1 MGRSSLTVASCA
13 CRLATA
19 KVVVTDRL
27 HGSIFAFLNGK
38 PHIYIDQMYK
48 KIERTREVAF
58 RHSDAC
64 RQKKVLMYDAADG
77 LQDAFLK
84 AVRFLRQLEDEEPVT
99 AEAGREGCVDSPGWL
114 NSKGM
119 SCARYSTVGYC
130 VNGTIIAGKEWSTG
144 SAFNF
149 PEQNCCECGKLTA
162 AQSFMRSP
170 SLPPQ
175 MALTRS
181 GTGSTPDNLTTQRAF
196 HATPH
201 VARVA
206 LHLNSAATFTGH
218 GAGLCS
224 VCARARA
231 FVCLRVQQEVGQ
243 KRAG

>member
-99 AEAGREGCVDSPGWL
+99 AEAGRKGGKPPRGILPIHQSHKQSGYGVVQVLG
-114 NSKGM
+114 SKNA
-119 SCARYSTVGYC
+119 S
-130 VNGTIIAGKEWSTG
+130 EL
-144 SAFNF
+144 F
-149 PEQNCCECGKLTA
+149 
-162 AQSFMRSP
+162 
-170 SLPPQ
+170 
-175 MALTRS
+175 
-181 GTGSTPDNLTTQRAF
+181 D
-196 HATPH
+196 
-201 VARVA
+201 
-206 LHLNSAATFTGH
+206 
-218 GAGLCS
+218 
-224 VCARARA
+224 
-231 FVCLRVQQEVGQ
+231 
-243 KRAG
+243 